1 MYIQMQQLT
10 VRLHTTAYDTLRN
23 FAYKISYLRNFALVN
38 YKLYITV
45 HNGKTLK
52 NHELL

>member
-1 MYIQMQQLT
+1 MCLQ
-10 VRLHTTAYDTLRN
+10 AYDTLRN
-23 FAYKISYLRNFALVN
+23 FAYEISYLRNFALVN